1 MFPFGHVFDGPD
13 QMTMGHAWQ
22 FECVLENGSKLKSWF
37 YSDTEQ
43 DATRRI
49 KDYLGAKL
57 ISLKEIND
65 PLDIAKKQAERD
77 KIKEAIEKNKK
88 NLEQNNY

>member
-1 MFPFGHVFDGPD
+1 MS
-13 QMTMGHAWQ
+13 MGHAWQ
-22 FECVLENGSKLKSWF
+22 FECVLENGRKLKSWF

-57 ISLKEIND
+57 ISLKEIDD
-65 PLDIAKKQAERD
+65 PLDLAKKQAERD
-77 KIKEAIEKNKK
+77 KIKEAIDKKKK

>member
-1 MFPFGHVFDGPD
+1 
-13 QMTMGHAWQ
+13 MTMGHAWQ
-22 FECVLENGSKLKSWF
+22 FECVLESGRKLKSWF

-57 ISLKEIND
+57 IFLKEIDD
-65 PLDIAKKQAERD
+65 PLEIAKKQAERD
-77 KIKEAIEKNKK
+77 KIKQAMDNKK
-88 NLEQNNY
+88 QEQFVQQYYD

>member
-1 MFPFGHVFDGPD
+1 
-13 QMTMGHAWQ
+13 MTMGHAWQ

-57 ISLKEIND
+57 ISLKEIDD

-77 KIKEAIEKNKK
+77 KIKEAIEKKKK